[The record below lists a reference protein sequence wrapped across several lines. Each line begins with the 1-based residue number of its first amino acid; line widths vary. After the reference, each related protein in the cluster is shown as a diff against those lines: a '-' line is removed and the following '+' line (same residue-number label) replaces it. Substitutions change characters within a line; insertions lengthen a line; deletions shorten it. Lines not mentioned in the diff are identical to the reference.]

1 MKTLTRFAAAS
12 VLALSLAA
20 VGCGGSTADTSPQT
34 AQNAAT
40 LAPVGAQT
48 HGPVKLVGDALG
60 DVPLRPD
67 QRTELEKL
75 AADAETRHQSIAPA
89 RKDLMEAVAAQIEAG
104 KIDRAALQPKI
115 DAAADAFARV
125 RDDDRAAFERMH
137 AILDASQRA
146 KFVDSLQAR
155 FEAKR
160 GEFKGRHGEM
170 KQWAEDLKLTDAQ
183 KSQIKDAM
191 RAQWKGGHD
200 HEQGEGHPANEM
212 KAHHDHGQKVLEAF
226 KGDRFV
232 MDEVA
237 PKKDTREMATK
248 MSGHFIK
255 MAETVMPILTPE
267 QRTLAAQKLRTH
279 SVDATE
285 MHGPF

>member
-1 MKTLTRFAAAS
+1 MKTLTRLAAAS
-12 VLALSLAA
+12 LLAFSLAA

-34 AQNAAT
+34 AQSAAT

-89 RKDLMEAVAAQIEAG
+89 KKDLMEALATQIEAG

-125 RDDDRAAFERMH
+125 RDDDRAALERMH

-146 KFVDSLQAR
+146 KFVDALQAR

-160 GEFKGRHGEM
+160 GEMKGRHGEM

-191 RAQWKGGHD
+191 RAQWKAG
-200 HEQGEGHPANEM
+200 HEQGEGHPMTEM
-212 KAHHDHGQKVLEAF
+212 KAHKDHGQQVLEAF
-226 KGDRFV
+226 KADRFV

-237 PKKDTREMATK
+237 PKKDTRAMAAK
-248 MSGHFIK
+248 MSGHFIQ
-255 MAETVMPILTPE
+255 MAETVMPILTAE